1 MTLGGGLIGREGA
14 CAKNPTPTQDS
25 GSKLLSKLCLP
36 ARLSACLPTVFAL
49 SSSSSSSSK
58 FLAFDFL
65 RVPIQGPKRRDM
77 PPRLSLR
84 SVAGCRPTSF
94 HRAVTKPT
102 STVCLFCSLAARP
115 NSSAPRRSRRKF
127 LATRRNQSTIAPG
140 PSSNRRK
147 ELQDALQDLQKHA
160 TNYVNLSRVQLALN
174 ALRQGAGEETVRV
187 AILGL
192 TNGSESGQTAKEV
205 LRLLLADPLSPEQ
218 DWEKELMS
226 HDARQPLIIRVGAE
240 PEAGAKGNGEG
251 TMTYARGGLLREINV
266 SSPGLNGRNLEIL
279 LTETNPLADSTGGA
293 FQKFEETAL
302 VPTVDIPTSNS
313 GRYTPVTTP
322 VHKALLVTD
331 GILGAASLANLPLLS
346 GKGAISAAVNTPGYQ
361 PEDPS
366 TLPFATIDV
375 AAASQGLDALRQ
387 SVDRGFE
394 YEKLWFKSN
403 MPSITTWL
411 KSGVTADDEGA
422 TKDAVRESIASIL
435 VNTRATIQQEEAR
448 RLSSTLSAQ
457 TSTAVPALNAAL
469 AEWAEKSHAEL
480 QEQLDKAFTGNRW
493 RKLNWWKLFWRVD
506 DVGVLSSEMLS
517 QRFLPGAERNV
528 IFLAGKIEGS
538 GVFGQDA
545 RSKTPYSLPKLAATA
560 KSAEAASEPIPELVS
575 AKDRPSGTQW
585 PAHITFTRDYLQSE
599 TVPALQ
605 ALAQSLVFQSAGFS
619 TLTTSLGALMYLSTF
634 GASESGAVAAL
645 GIVWSLRRLQKKWE
659 TAREYWQSEVR
670 EEGRKAVRAVE
681 ISVGEALDKAVRDG
695 SGANADASLAEL
707 RRAKELVQRAEEAL
721 ARLK

>member
-1 MTLGGGLIGREGA
+1 MYQPS
-14 CAKNPTPTQDS
+14 NP
-25 GSKLLSKLCLP
+25 
-36 ARLSACLPTVFAL
+36 
-49 SSSSSSSSK
+49 
-58 FLAFDFL
+58 
-65 RVPIQGPKRRDM
+65 
-77 PPRLSLR
+77 
-84 SVAGCRPTSF
+84 
-94 HRAVTKPT
+94 
-102 STVCLFCSLAARP
+102 
-115 NSSAPRRSRRKF
+115 
-127 LATRRNQSTIAPG
+127 
-140 PSSNRRK
+140 RK
-147 ELQDALQDLQKHA
+147 ELQDALQELQKHA

-174 ALRQGAGEETVRV
+174 ALRQDAGEETVRV

-218 DWEKELMS
+218 DWERELMS
-226 HDARQPLIIRVGAE
+226 HDARQPLIVRVGADNE
-240 PEAGAKGNGEG
+240 GDAKGNGEG
-251 TMTYARGGLLREINV
+251 TMTYARGGLLREMNV
-266 SSPGLNGRNLEIL
+266 SSPGLNDRKLEIL
-279 LTETNPLADSTGGA
+279 LTETNPLADSTEGA
-293 FQKFEETAL
+293 FQDFEETAL
-302 VPTVDIPTSNS
+302 VPTVDIPTSNT

-322 VHKALLVTD
+322 VHKALIVTD
-331 GILGAASLANLPLLS
+331 GILGAASLANLHLLS
-346 GKGAISAAVNTPGYQ
+346 GKGAITAAVNTPGYA

-366 TLPFATIDV
+366 ALPFATIDV
-375 AAASQGLDALRQ
+375 MAAAQGLDALRQ
-387 SVDRGFE
+387 SVERGFE

-411 KSGVTADDEGA
+411 KSGVTTTGEGL

-435 VNTRATIQQEEAR
+435 LNTHAAIQQEEAH
-448 RLSSTLSAQ
+448 RLSSALSTQ
-457 TSTAVPALNAAL
+457 ISSTTVPTLNAAL

-480 QEQLDKAFTGNRW
+480 QEQLDQAFRGRRW

-538 GVFGQDA
+538 GVFGPDA
-545 RSKTPYSLPKLAATA
+545 RSKTPYSSPTLASTA
-560 KSAEAASEPIPELVS
+560 KPAEAATDSSRGLTP
-575 AKDRPSGTQW
+575 AKASLPGTKW
-585 PAHITFTRDYLQSE
+585 PAHITFTRNYLQTE

-659 TAREYWQSEVR
+659 TARGYWQSEVR

-695 SGANADASLAEL
+695 SGVSEDALLAEP
-707 RRAKELVQRAEEAL
+707 RQARELVQKAEEAL

>member
-1 MTLGGGLIGREGA
+1 
-14 CAKNPTPTQDS
+14 
-25 GSKLLSKLCLP
+25 
-36 ARLSACLPTVFAL
+36 
-49 SSSSSSSSK
+49 
-58 FLAFDFL
+58 
-65 RVPIQGPKRRDM
+65 M

-84 SVAGCRPTSF
+84 SVAGCRPASLQ
-94 HRAVTKPT
+94 RVTAKPT

-115 NSSAPRRSRRKF
+115 NSSAPRRTRRKS
-127 LATRRNQSTIAPG
+127 LATRRNQSTTASSQ
-140 PSSNRRK
+140 PSNPRK
-147 ELQDALQDLQKHA
+147 ELQNALQELQKHA
-160 TNYVNLSRVQLALN
+160 TNYINLSRVQLALN
-174 ALRQGAGEETVRV
+174 ALRQDIGEETVRV

-192 TNGSESGQTAKEV
+192 TNGSESGHTAKEV

-218 DWEKELMS
+218 EWERELMS
-226 HDARQPLIIRVGAE
+226 HDARQPLIVRVGADHE
-240 PEAGAKGNGEG
+240 GGAKDAGEG
-251 TMTYARGGLLREINV
+251 TMTYGGGSLLREMNV
-266 SSPGLNGRNLEIL
+266 SSPGLNGRKLEIL

-293 FQKFEETAL
+293 FQNFEETAL
-302 VPTVDIPTSNS
+302 VPTVDIPTSNT

-346 GKGAISAAVNTPGYQ
+346 SKGAIFAAVNTPGYQ

-366 TLPFATIDV
+366 ALPFATVDIT
-375 AAASQGLDALRQ
+375 AASSGLDALRQ

-403 MPSITTWL
+403 LPSITTWL
-411 KSGVTADDEGA
+411 KSGVTTAGEGV

-435 VNTRATIQQEEAR
+435 LNTNTKIQEEEAR
-448 RLSSTLSAQ
+448 RLSSALSSQ
-457 TSTAVPALNAAL
+457 ISSTTVPALNAAL

-480 QEQLDKAFTGNRW
+480 QEQLDKAFTGSRW

-538 GVFGQDA
+538 GVFGTDA
-545 RSKTPYSLPKLAATA
+545 RSKTPYLPPTMASTSRAAEKATDSPQELTPVEHSLPSTK
-560 KSAEAASEPIPELVS
+560 
-575 AKDRPSGTQW
+575 W
-585 PAHITFTRDYLQSE
+585 PAHISFTRNYLQSE

-681 ISVGEALDKAVRDG
+681 ISVAETLDKAVRDG
-695 SGANADASLAEL
+695 SRANEDAMFAEL
-707 RRAKELVQRAEEAL
+707 RQARELVQRAEEAL

>member
-1 MTLGGGLIGREGA
+1 
-14 CAKNPTPTQDS
+14 
-25 GSKLLSKLCLP
+25 
-36 ARLSACLPTVFAL
+36 
-49 SSSSSSSSK
+49 
-58 FLAFDFL
+58 
-65 RVPIQGPKRRDM
+65 M

-84 SVAGCRPTSF
+84 SVAGCRPSSL
-94 HRAVTKPT
+94 HRVTAKPA

-115 NSSAPRRSRRKF
+115 NSSAPRRTRRKS
-127 LATRRNQSTIAPG
+127 LATRRNQSTSASSQ
-140 PSSNRRK
+140 PSNPRK
-147 ELQDALQDLQKHA
+147 ELQDALQELQKHA

-192 TNGSESGQTAKEV
+192 TNGSESGQTAKDV

-218 DWEKELMS
+218 DWERELMS
-226 HDARQPLIIRVGAE
+226 HDARQPLIVRVGADHE
-240 PEAGAKGNGEG
+240 GGAKDGGEG
-251 TMTYARGGLLREINV
+251 TMTYAGGSLLREMNV
-266 SSPGLNGRNLEIL
+266 SSPGLNGRKLEIL

-293 FQKFEETAL
+293 FQNFEETAL
-302 VPTVDIPTSNS
+302 VPTVDIPTSHT

-322 VHKALLVTD
+322 VHRALLVTD
-331 GILGAASLANLPLLS
+331 GILGAASMANLPLLS
-346 GKGAISAAVNTPGYQ
+346 TKGAVTAAVNTPGFQ

-366 TLPFATIDV
+366 ALPFATIDIT
-375 AAASQGLDALRQ
+375 AASQGLDALRQ

-394 YEKLWFKSN
+394 YERLWFKSN
-403 MPSITTWL
+403 IPSITTWL
-411 KSGVTADDEGA
+411 KSGVTTTGEGV

-435 VNTRATIQQEEAR
+435 LNTHAKIQQEEAR
-448 RLSSTLSAQ
+448 RLSSALSAQ
-457 TSTAVPALNAAL
+457 TSAAVPTLNAAL

-480 QEQLDKAFTGNRW
+480 QDQLDKAFTGRRW

-538 GVFGQDA
+538 GVFGTDA
-545 RSKTPYSLPKLAATA
+545 RNKAPYSPPTIASTA
-560 KSAEAASEPIPELVS
+560 KPSEAAAEPPQEMTPIKKSLP
-575 AKDRPSGTQW
+575 GTRW
-585 PAHITFTRDYLQSE
+585 PAHITFTRNYLQSE

-659 TAREYWQSEVR
+659 SAREYWQSEVR

-681 ISVGEALDKAVRDG
+681 ISVAETLDKAVRDG
-695 SGANADASLAEL
+695 SKANEDALLAEL
-707 RRAKELVQRAEEAL
+707 GQARELVQRAEEAL

>member
-1 MTLGGGLIGREGA
+1 
-14 CAKNPTPTQDS
+14 
-25 GSKLLSKLCLP
+25 
-36 ARLSACLPTVFAL
+36 
-49 SSSSSSSSK
+49 
-58 FLAFDFL
+58 
-65 RVPIQGPKRRDM
+65 M

-84 SVAGCRPTSF
+84 SVAGCRPPSL
-94 HRAVTKPT
+94 HRITAKPT
-102 STVCLFCSLAARP
+102 SSVCLFCSLAARP
-115 NSSAPRRSRRKF
+115 SSSAPRRTRRKS
-127 LATRRNQSTIAPG
+127 LATRRNQSTTASSQ
-140 PSSNRRK
+140 PSNPRK
-147 ELQDALQDLQKHA
+147 ELQDALQELQKHA
-160 TNYVNLSRVQLALN
+160 TNYLNLSRVQLALN

-218 DWEKELMS
+218 EWERELMS
-226 HDARQPLIIRVGAE
+226 HDARQPLIVRVGADHE
-240 PEAGAKGNGEG
+240 GGAKDAGEG
-251 TMTYARGGLLREINV
+251 TMTYARGGLLREMNV
-266 SSPGLNGRNLEIL
+266 SSPGLNGKNLEIL

-293 FQKFEETAL
+293 FQSFEETAL
-302 VPTVDIPTSNS
+302 VPTVDIPTSNT
-313 GRYTPVTTP
+313 GRFTPVTTP

-346 GKGAISAAVNTPGYQ
+346 TKGAVTAAVNTPGYQ

-366 TLPFATIDV
+366 ALPFATIDV
-375 AAASQGLDALRQ
+375 TAASQGLDALRQ

-411 KSGVTADDEGA
+411 KSGVTTTGEGV

-435 VNTRATIQQEEAR
+435 LNTHAKIQQEEAR
-448 RLSSTLSAQ
+448 RLSSALSAQ
-457 TSTAVPALNAAL
+457 TSAAVPTLNTAL

-480 QEQLDKAFTGNRW
+480 QDQLDKAFTGRRW

-538 GVFGQDA
+538 GVFGTDA
-545 RSKTPYSLPKLAATA
+545 RSKAPYPPPTIASTAKPSEAAAESPQELTPVKDSLP
-560 KSAEAASEPIPELVS
+560 
-575 AKDRPSGTQW
+575 GTRW
-585 PAHITFTRDYLQSE
+585 PAHITFTRNYLQSE

-659 TAREYWQSEVR
+659 SAREYWQSEVR

-681 ISVGEALDKAVRDG
+681 ISVAETLDKAVRDG
-695 SGANADASLAEL
+695 SKANDDALLAEL
-707 RRAKELVQRAEEAL
+707 RRARELVQRAEEAL
-721 ARLK
+721 AKLK

>member
-1 MTLGGGLIGREGA
+1 
-14 CAKNPTPTQDS
+14 
-25 GSKLLSKLCLP
+25 
-36 ARLSACLPTVFAL
+36 
-49 SSSSSSSSK
+49 
-58 FLAFDFL
+58 
-65 RVPIQGPKRRDM
+65 M

-84 SVAGCRPTSF
+84 SVAGCRSASLQ
-94 HRAVTKPT
+94 RVTAKPT

-115 NSSAPRRSRRKF
+115 NSSAPRRTRRKS
-127 LATRRNQSTIAPG
+127 LATRRNQSTAASSQ
-140 PSSNRRK
+140 PSNPRK
-147 ELQDALQDLQKHA
+147 ELRDVLQELQKHA
-160 TNYVNLSRVQLALN
+160 TNYINLSRVQLALN
-174 ALRQGAGEETVRV
+174 ALRQDAGEETVRV

-218 DWEKELMS
+218 EWEKELMS
-226 HDARQPLIIRVGAE
+226 HDARQPLIVRVGADHE
-240 PEAGAKGNGEG
+240 GGARDAGEG
-251 TMTYARGGLLREINV
+251 TLTYAGGSLLRELNV
-266 SSPGLNGRNLEIL
+266 SSPGLNGRKLEIL

-293 FQKFEETAL
+293 PQDFEETAL
-302 VPTVDIPTSNS
+302 VPTVDIPTSNT
-313 GRYTPVTTP
+313 GRFTPVTTP

-346 GKGAISAAVNTPGYQ
+346 GKGAITAAVNTPGYQ

-366 TLPFATIDV
+366 ALPFATIDV
-375 AAASQGLDALRQ
+375 TAASQGLDALRQ

-394 YEKLWFKSN
+394 YERLWFKSN

-411 KSGVTADDEGA
+411 KSGVTTTGEGV
-422 TKDAVRESIASIL
+422 TKDAVRESVASIL
-435 VNTRATIQQEEAR
+435 LDTRARLQQEEAR
-448 RLSSTLSAQ
+448 RLSSALSGKIS
-457 TSTAVPALNAAL
+457 STTIPTLNAAL

-480 QEQLDKAFTGNRW
+480 QEQLDKAFTGRRW

-506 DVGVLSSEMLS
+506 DVGVLSSGMLS

-538 GVFGQDA
+538 GVFGTDA
-545 RSKTPYSLPKLAATA
+545 RSRAPYSPPTIALTA
-560 KSAEAASEPIPELVS
+560 KPAESATDPPQEPAP
-575 AKDRPSGTQW
+575 AKGSLPGTKWPS
-585 PAHITFTRDYLQSE
+585 HISFTRNYLQSE

-619 TLTTSLGALMYLSTF
+619 ALTTSLGALMYLSTF

-645 GIVWSLRRLQKKWE
+645 GIVWSLRRLQRRWE

-681 ISVGEALDKAVRDG
+681 ISVAETLDKAVRDG
-695 SGANADASLAEL
+695 SRASEDALLAEL
-707 RRAKELVQRAEEAL
+707 RQARELVQRAEEAL

>member
-1 MTLGGGLIGREGA
+1 
-14 CAKNPTPTQDS
+14 
-25 GSKLLSKLCLP
+25 
-36 ARLSACLPTVFAL
+36 
-49 SSSSSSSSK
+49 
-58 FLAFDFL
+58 
-65 RVPIQGPKRRDM
+65 M

-84 SVAGCRPTSF
+84 A
-94 HRAVTKPT
+94 
-102 STVCLFCSLAARP
+102 
-115 NSSAPRRSRRKF
+115 SS
-127 LATRRNQSTIAPG
+127 Q
-140 PSSNRRK
+140 PSNPRK
-147 ELQDALQDLQKHA
+147 ELQDALQELQKHA

-218 DWEKELMS
+218 DWERELIS
-226 HDARQPLIIRVGAE
+226 HDARQPLIIRVGADHE
-240 PEAGAKGNGEG
+240 GGAKDAGEG
-251 TMTYARGGLLREINV
+251 TMTYAGGSLLKKMNV
-266 SSPGLNGRNLEIL
+266 SSPGLNGRKLEIL

-293 FQKFEETAL
+293 FQNFEETAL
-302 VPTVDIPTSNS
+302 VPTVDIPTSHT

-322 VHKALLVTD
+322 VHRALLVTD
-331 GILGAASLANLPLLS
+331 GILGAASMANLPLLS
-346 GKGAISAAVNTPGYQ
+346 TKGAVTAAVNTPGFQ

-366 TLPFATIDV
+366 ALPFATIDIT
-375 AAASQGLDALRQ
+375 AASQGLDALRQ

-394 YEKLWFKSN
+394 YERLWFKSN
-403 MPSITTWL
+403 IPSITTWL
-411 KSGVTADDEGA
+411 KSGVTATGEGV

-435 VNTRATIQQEEAR
+435 LNTHAKIQQEEAR
-448 RLSSTLSAQ
+448 RLSSALSAQ
-457 TSTAVPALNAAL
+457 TSAAVPTLNAAL

-480 QEQLDKAFTGNRW
+480 QDQLDKAFTGRRW

-517 QRFLPGAERNV
+517 QRFLPGAERDV

-538 GVFGQDA
+538 GVFGTDA
-545 RSKTPYSLPKLAATA
+545 HNKAPYSPPTIASTAKPSEATA
-560 KSAEAASEPIPELVS
+560 EPPQELTPI
-575 AKDRPSGTQW
+575 KKGLPGTRW
-585 PAHITFTRDYLQSE
+585 PAHITFTRNYLQSE

-605 ALAQSLVFQSAGFS
+605 ALSQSLVFQSAGFS

-659 TAREYWQSEVR
+659 SAREYWQSEVR

-681 ISVGEALDKAVRDG
+681 ISVAETLDKAVRDG
-695 SGANADASLAEL
+695 SKANEDALLAEL
-707 RRAKELVQRAEEAL
+707 RQARELVQRAEEAL

>member
-1 MTLGGGLIGREGA
+1 
-14 CAKNPTPTQDS
+14 
-25 GSKLLSKLCLP
+25 
-36 ARLSACLPTVFAL
+36 
-49 SSSSSSSSK
+49 
-58 FLAFDFL
+58 
-65 RVPIQGPKRRDM
+65 M

-84 SVAGCRPTSF
+84 SVAGCRPTSLQ
-94 HRAVTKPT
+94 RVATKPT
-102 STVCLFCSLAARP
+102 SKVCLFCALAARP
-115 NSSAPRRSRRKF
+115 NSPAPRRSRRKS
-127 LATRRNQSTIAPG
+127 LATRRNQSTTVPG
-140 PSSNRRK
+140 PSPNPRR
-147 ELQDALQDLQKHA
+147 ELQDALQELQKHA
-160 TNYVNLSRVQLALN
+160 ANYVNLSRVQLALN
-174 ALRQGAGEETVRV
+174 ALRQDAGEETVRV

-192 TNGSESGQTAKEV
+192 TNGSESGQTAKE
-205 LRLLLADPLSPEQ
+205 

-226 HDARQPLIIRVGAE
+226 HDARQPLIVRVGALH
-240 PEAGAKGNGEG
+240 NGGVRGDDEG
-251 TMTYARGGLLREINV
+251 TMKYARGGLLRELNI

-293 FQKFEETAL
+293 FQNFEETAL
-302 VPTVDIPTSNS
+302 VPTVDIPTSNT
-313 GRYTPVTTP
+313 GRFTPVTTP
-322 VHKALLVTD
+322 VHRALLVTD

-346 GKGAISAAVNTPGYQ
+346 GKGAITAAVNTPGYQ
-361 PEDPS
+361 TEDQS
-366 TLPFATIDV
+366 ALPFATIDV
-375 AAASQGLDALRQ
+375 TAASEGLNALRQ

-394 YEKLWFKSN
+394 YERLWFKSN
-403 MPSITTWL
+403 LPSITAWL
-411 KSGVTADDEGA
+411 KSGVTTGGEGV

-435 VNTRATIQQEEAR
+435 SNTHAKIQYEEAL
-448 RLSSTLSAQ
+448 RLSSKLSTQ
-457 TSTAVPALNAAL
+457 MSTAIPALNTAL
-469 AEWAEKSHAEL
+469 AEWAEESHAEL
-480 QEQLDKAFTGNRW
+480 QEQLDRAFTGRRW

-545 RSKTPYSLPKLAATA
+545 RSKTPYYMPTIASTA
-560 KSAEAASEPIPELVS
+560 KPAAAEADPTPDLTPVQDS
-575 AKDRPSGTQW
+575 PSGTKW
-585 PAHITFTRDYLQSE
+585 PAHITFTRNYLQSE

-645 GIVWSLRRLQKKWE
+645 GIMWSLRRLQKKWE

-681 ISVGEALDKAVRDG
+681 ISVGEALDKAIRDG
-695 SGANADASLAEL
+695 SKANEDALLSEL
-707 RRAKELVQRAEEAL
+707 RQARELVQRAEDAL

>member
-1 MTLGGGLIGREGA
+1 
-14 CAKNPTPTQDS
+14 
-25 GSKLLSKLCLP
+25 
-36 ARLSACLPTVFAL
+36 
-49 SSSSSSSSK
+49 
-58 FLAFDFL
+58 
-65 RVPIQGPKRRDM
+65 M

-84 SVAGCRPTSF
+84 SVAGCRPTSL
-94 HRAVTKPT
+94 HRVAAKPA

-115 NSSAPRRSRRKF
+115 SPSAPRRTRRKS
-127 LATRRNQSTIAPG
+127 LATRRNQSTTS
-140 PSSNRRK
+140 PSRPSNPRK
-147 ELQDALQDLQKHA
+147 ELQDALQELQKHA

-174 ALRQGAGEETVRV
+174 ALRQDAGDETVRV

-192 TNGSESGQTAKEV
+192 ANGSESGQTAKEV

-218 DWEKELMS
+218 EWERELMS
-226 HDARQPLIIRVGAE
+226 HDARQPLIVRVGADHE
-240 PEAGAKGNGEG
+240 GSAKDTGEG
-251 TMTYARGGLLREINV
+251 TMTYARGGLLREMNV
-266 SSPGLNGRNLEIL
+266 SSPGLNGRKLEIL
-279 LTETNPLADSTGGA
+279 LTETNPLADSTGEA
-293 FQKFEETAL
+293 FQNFEETAL
-302 VPTVDIPTSNS
+302 VPTVDIPTSNT

-346 GKGAISAAVNTPGYQ
+346 GKGAISAAVNTPGYT

-366 TLPFATIDV
+366 ALPFAMIDV
-375 AAASQGLDALRQ
+375 TAAAQGLDALRQ
-387 SVDRGFE
+387 SVDRGVE

-403 MPSITTWL
+403 MPSVTAWL
-411 KSGVTADDEGA
+411 KSGVTTTSEGV

-435 VNTRATIQQEEAR
+435 LNTRATIQQEEAH
-448 RLSSTLSAQ
+448 RLSSALSTQ
-457 TSTAVPALNAAL
+457 VSSTTVPTLNAAL

-480 QEQLDKAFTGNRW
+480 QEQLDHAFRGRRW
-493 RKLNWWKLFWRVD
+493 QKLNWWKLFWRVD

-538 GVFGQDA
+538 GVFGPDA
-545 RSKTPYSLPKLAATA
+545 RSKTPYSSPTLASTA
-560 KSAEAASEPIPELVS
+560 RPAEAPTDSPQESTPVKAMLP
-575 AKDRPSGTQW
+575 GTKW
-585 PAHITFTRDYLQSE
+585 PAHITFTRNYLQTE
-599 TVPALQ
+599 TIPALQ

-681 ISVGEALDKAVRDG
+681 MSVGEALDKAVREG
-695 SGANADASLAEL
+695 SGANEDALLAEL
-707 RRAKELVQRAEEAL
+707 RQSRELVQRAEEAL

>member
-1 MTLGGGLIGREGA
+1 
-14 CAKNPTPTQDS
+14 
-25 GSKLLSKLCLP
+25 
-36 ARLSACLPTVFAL
+36 
-49 SSSSSSSSK
+49 
-58 FLAFDFL
+58 
-65 RVPIQGPKRRDM
+65 M

-84 SVAGCRPTSF
+84 SVAGCRPPSL
-94 HRAVTKPT
+94 HRVTAKPT
-102 STVCLFCSLAARP
+102 PTVCLFCSLAARP
-115 NSSAPRRSRRKF
+115 SSSAPRRTRRKS
-127 LATRRNQSTIAPG
+127 LATRRNQSTAT
-140 PSSNRRK
+140 PSHPSNPRK
-147 ELQDALQDLQKHA
+147 ELLAALQELQKHA
-160 TNYVNLSRVQLALN
+160 TNYINLSRVQLALN
-174 ALRQGAGEETVRV
+174 ALRQDAGEETVRV

-218 DWEKELMS
+218 EWERELIG
-226 HDARQPLIIRVGAE
+226 HDARQPLIVRVGADHE
-240 PEAGAKGNGEG
+240 GGAKGAGEG
-251 TMTYARGGLLREINV
+251 TMTYAGGSLLREMNV
-266 SSPGLNGRNLEIL
+266 SSPGLNGRKLEIL

-293 FQKFEETAL
+293 FQNFEETAL
-302 VPTVDIPTSNS
+302 VPTVDIPTSNT

-346 GKGAISAAVNTPGYQ
+346 TKGAVTAAVNTPGFQ

-366 TLPFATIDV
+366 ALPFATIDIT
-375 AAASQGLDALRQ
+375 AASQGLDALRQ

-403 MPSITTWL
+403 IPSITTWL
-411 KSGVTADDEGA
+411 KTGVTTTGEGV
-422 TKDAVRESIASIL
+422 TKDAVRESIASTL
-435 VNTRATIQQEEAR
+435 LNTHAKIQEEAR
-448 RLSSTLSAQ
+448 RLSSALSAQ
-457 TSTAVPALNAAL
+457 TSAAVPTLNAAL
-469 AEWAEKSHAEL
+469 AEWAERSHAEL
-480 QEQLDKAFTGNRW
+480 QDQLDKAFTGRRW

-538 GVFGQDA
+538 GVFGTDA
-545 RSKTPYSLPKLAATA
+545 RNKAPYPPPTIASTA
-560 KSAEAASEPIPELVS
+560 KLSEAAAEPPQELTPT
-575 AKDRPSGTQW
+575 KDSLSGTRW
-585 PAHITFTRDYLQSE
+585 PAHITFTRNYLQSE

-659 TAREYWQSEVR
+659 SAREYWQSEVR

-681 ISVGEALDKAVRDG
+681 ISVAETLDKAVRDG
-695 SGANADASLAEL
+695 SKANEDALLAEL
-707 RRAKELVQRAEEAL
+707 RQARELVQRAEEAL
-721 ARLK
+721 AKLK